1 MASIMKIISTATAFP
16 EHYYAQEDITLA
28 LVDYWESQLNNR
40 GVLER
45 FHRNAGVSGRHL
57 VLPLT
62 EFPKVKNFGEAND
75 VFIQQAVNLGEK
87 VVKEALD
94 RQQISADQIGAIF
107 FVSITGISNPSIDA
121 RLMNRIAFSP
131 NIKRIPIF
139 GLGCV
144 GGAAGIARAADYLK
158 AYPNQ
163 MALVVSVELCSLTW
177 QRADLSAA
185 HVVSS
190 ALFGDGAAAV
200 ILSGA
205 NHGER
210 KGPKVVAS
218 ESVFYRDTE
227 DVMGWQ
233 VAADGFRV
241 VLSADVPKVINN
253 NLRRDVDSFLG
264 KHGLSRSD
272 IGLWIMHTGGPKVL
286 DAIDVALELPANAL
300 ANSRECLNE
309 IGNIS
314 SASVLAVL
322 DKIMRKS
329 QPAAGTWSVLS
340 AMGPGFCTELILLQW

>member
-1 MASIMKIISTATAFP
+1 MKITSTATAFP
-16 EHYYAQEDITLA
+16 EHYYPQGDITVA
-28 LVDYWESQLNNR
+28 LGDYWDSQLNNR

-45 FHRNAGVSGRHL
+45 FHNNAGVSGRHL

-62 EFPKVKNFGEAND
+62 EFPKVKDWGAAND
-75 VFIQQAVNLGEK
+75 LFIQQAVKLGQTAVE
-87 VVKEALD
+87 EALD
-94 RQQISADQIGAIF
+94 RQQISADKIGAMI

-131 NIKRIPIF
+131 NVKRIPIF

-158 AYPNQ
+158 AYPDQ
-163 MALVVSVELCSLTW
+163 MALVLSVELCSLTW
-177 QRADLSAA
+177 QRADLSSA

-200 ILSGA
+200 ILSGSGYA
-205 NHGER
+205 ES
-210 KGPKVVAS
+210 KGPRVVAN
-218 ESVFYRDTE
+218 ESVFYHDTE
-227 DVMGWQ
+227 DVMGWH
-233 VAADGFRV
+233 VSAEGFRV
-241 VLSADVPKVINN
+241 VLSPDVPKVINK
-253 NLRRDVDSFLG
+253 NLRHDVDSFLG

-286 DAIDVALELPANAL
+286 DAIDAALELPPDAL
-300 ANSRECLNE
+300 VNSRECLDE

-329 QPAAGTWSVLS
+329 QPPQGTWGILS
-340 AMGPGFCTELILLQW
+340 AMGPGFCTELVLLQW